1 MKLYIVG
8 PDVALTKSNL
18 TGAYL
23 TGVDLTRPS
32 NIVKLAMPDELLLQS
47 IEIIFLETIVG
58 VVSLM
63 CNNSTSNTY
72 IDSVSTNITITF
84 LFDSTDNEKLTSE
97 VIYKLIG
104 ESENNILAVDS
115 QTPNIQFKAKVYRK
129 KEDKITTFKSK
140 KINEKI

>member
-8 PDVALTKSNL
+8 PDVDLIKSNL

-47 IEIIFLETIVG
+47 IEIIFLETVFG

-63 CNNSTSNTY
+63 CNN
-72 IDSVSTNITITF
+72 
-84 LFDSTDNEKLTSE
+84 
-97 VIYKLIG
+97 
-104 ESENNILAVDS
+104 
-115 QTPNIQFKAKVYRK
+115 
-129 KEDKITTFKSK
+129 
-140 KINEKI
+140 